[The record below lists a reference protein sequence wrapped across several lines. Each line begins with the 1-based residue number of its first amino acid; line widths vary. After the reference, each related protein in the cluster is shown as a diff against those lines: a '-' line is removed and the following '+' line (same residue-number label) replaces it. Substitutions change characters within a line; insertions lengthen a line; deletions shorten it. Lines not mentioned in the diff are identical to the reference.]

1 MLEREVCCIGPVV
14 SSHVCVPDSVVLL
27 LATELTYLSSPVIR
41 DRIRVI
47 PIEMPSFPTGIWL
60 VFRE

>member
-1 MLEREVCCIGPVV
+1 MTEFTYF
-14 SSHVCVPDSVVLL
+14 SSL
-27 LATELTYLSSPVIR
+27 VIR

>member
-1 MLEREVCCIGPVV
+1 MIYGTSHRCSREKYVAF
-14 SSHVCVPDSVVLL
+14 DSVVLPL
-27 LATELTYLSSPVIR
+27 MTEFTYFSSLVIR